1 MKLYILEEEFDLDNN
16 IESIEEIFDYIKQAL
31 EETDYNFSYMRID
44 GEDIY
49 DEFEIFLE
57 DNIKSIKKVETIM
70 LTTKEI
76 IINNLLTINEYVEG
90 AVPIINSLANNFYEK
105 PESGDWKQL
114 TQLTEGIGFILHTF
128 ENINTM
134 ENLNEIID
142 NYKVW
147 NNYSKQV
154 KLLDETVK
162 KLTFKSPGAKSAS
175 FFVKRIA
182 GSCEYV
188 LNAELK
194 ASLDICSLAASPSS
208 SRPCPILTFQS
219 EDIPSMNLSPEISSK

>member
-162 KLTFKSPGAKSAS
+162 KLTLATENKDNTLISKLLTNEIIPIFKKI
-175 FFVKRIA
+175 K
-182 GSCEYV
+182 E
-188 LNAELK
+188 K
-194 ASLDICSLAASPSS
+194 LDILV
-208 SRPCPILTFQS
+208 
-219 EDIPSMNLSPEISSK
+219 K

>member
-162 KLTFKSPGAKSAS
+162 KLTLATENKDNILISKLLTNEIIPIFKKI
-175 FFVKRIA
+175 K
-182 GSCEYV
+182 E
-188 LNAELK
+188 K
-194 ASLDICSLAASPSS
+194 LDILV
-208 SRPCPILTFQS
+208 
-219 EDIPSMNLSPEISSK
+219 K